1 MKFIV
6 LASSVK
12 TKEVE
17 VIEFHRIEPI
27 LDQIIGLLPCKPK
40 CKQILPFEFEEQHS
54 AVSAHFTSQ
63 QKLPFAIQ
71 DYRDPENPGSIRRTR
86 WMS

>member
-27 LDQIIGLLPCKPK
+27 LDQIIGLLPCKQK
-40 CKQILPFEFEEQHS
+40 CKQILPFEFEAQ
-54 AVSAHFTSQ
+54 
-63 QKLPFAIQ
+63 I
-71 DYRDPENPGSIRRTR
+71 
-86 WMS
+86 